1 MKSSASGGTM
11 KKTGKNK
18 PLPTPP
24 TVPFGRR
31 KPFEESKGHE
41 PLTAD
46 RMAAA
51 MAEGKLDEFLKQ
63 EMPDNEYARN
73 LATMM
78 LGITGMMPGTGVLQ
92 GAHPAS
98 GSQQPP
104 SPEGEMPE
112 KGVSAGD
119 APEDIQSAIQDGNV
133 QGVMDILRREYQKR
147 NPGANEEVPKTA
159 TMESANPQDMPIF
172 DKETIDALMS
182 IAKENDVTLDWII
195 LRAIKVFVRE
205 YAKSGRL

>member
-1 MKSSASGGTM
+1 M

-41 PLTAD
+41 SLTAD

-51 MAEGKLDEFLKQ
+51 IAEGKLDEFFKQ
-63 EMPDNEYARN
+63 EIPDNEYARN

-78 LGITGMMPGTGVLQ
+78 LGMTGMMPGTGGLQ
-92 GAHPAS
+92 GTPAAS
-98 GSQQPP
+98 DSQQAP
-104 SPEGEMPE
+104 SPEGEMSGR
-112 KGVSAGD
+112 GVTAGNV
-119 APEDIQSAIQDGNV
+119 PEDIQSATQSGDV
-133 QGVMDILRREYQKR
+133 QGVIDMLRREHLKR
-147 NPGANEEVPKTA
+147 TPGANEEIPKTA
-159 TMESANPQDMPIF
+159 TRESVKPQDRPIF
-172 DKETIDALMS
+172 DKETIDALIS

-205 YAKSGRL
+205 YANSGRL